1 MSLCISRLSIL
12 RLGPG
17 QLQLGRAK
25 LGKPGRRQWLLVR
38 FHPMV
43 HMLLFGAVA
52 VRKELRMK
60 NKDTGNTRAG
70 YNPGSSLWGQVFRG
84 SL

>member
-1 MSLCISRLSIL
+1 MYFQVVQPSSRHI
-12 RLGPG
+12 G
-17 QLQLGRAK
+17 QLLLSPSGAELGAPDK
-25 LGKPGRRQWLLVR
+25 RQMASGEVLSYCPSVVLS
-38 FHPMV
+38 
-43 HMLLFGAVA
+43 VA

-70 YNPGSSLWGQVFRG
+70 FHSGSSLQGQVFTK